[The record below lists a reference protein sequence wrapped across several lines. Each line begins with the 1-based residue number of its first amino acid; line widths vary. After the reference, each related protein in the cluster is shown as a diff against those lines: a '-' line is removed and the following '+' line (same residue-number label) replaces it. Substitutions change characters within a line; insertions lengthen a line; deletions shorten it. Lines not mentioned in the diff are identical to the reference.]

1 MTIHK
6 IPILDY
12 HSWQDPVKDKDLSAA
27 PTSPAKADRY
37 VIAGTPTDAWVGH
50 GGDITYYDG
59 SDWQFV
65 GAFEGMC
72 CWVEDENE
80 FYKHN
85 GASWSRYTI
94 PTVLGEKGVCIAQI
108 ESDTDVAVVDGK
120 IAFTVPLSLD
130 GMNLVDVIAS
140 VHTKGVTG
148 TTDIQI
154 RRRRAGAEA
163 DMLSTKI
170 TIGDEWFASDEV
182 IDEANDDVE
191 DGDQIYIDVDA
202 IHSGTAPKGLS
213 VVLTF
218 RKP

>member
-1 MTIHK
+1 MAVEWKKLAFYLEASTTQKGFVELATITETNTG
-6 IPILDY
+6 
-12 HSWQDPVKDKDLSAA
+12 
-27 PTSPAKADRY
+27 TSTTLAVTPDGL
-37 VIAGTPTDAWVGH
+37 AG
-50 GGDITYYDG
+50 
-59 SDWQFV
+59 S
-65 GAFEGMC
+65 
-72 CWVEDENE
+72 
-80 FYKHN
+80 
-85 GASWSRYTI
+85 
-94 PTVLGEKGVCIAQI
+94 VLGEKGVCIAQV
-108 ESDTDVAVVDGK
+108 ESDTDVAVADGK
-120 IAFTVPLSLD
+120 IAFTVPMSLD

-148 TTDIQI
+148 TTDVQI
-154 RRRRAGAEA
+154 RRRRGGSDA

-182 IDEANDDVE
+182 IDGNNDDIL